1 MKNKDFSE
9 AGYLATDVVVVALKK
24 YKELSLCVNCLSG
37 SMAGCFCICFSAEP
51 SLGRNTIIRS
61 GREF

>member
-24 YKELSLCVNCLSG
+24 YKELSLCVNCFKRKHG
-37 SMAGCFCICFSAEP
+37 SLFLYLFQ
-51 SLGRNTIIRS
+51 R
-61 GREF
+61 